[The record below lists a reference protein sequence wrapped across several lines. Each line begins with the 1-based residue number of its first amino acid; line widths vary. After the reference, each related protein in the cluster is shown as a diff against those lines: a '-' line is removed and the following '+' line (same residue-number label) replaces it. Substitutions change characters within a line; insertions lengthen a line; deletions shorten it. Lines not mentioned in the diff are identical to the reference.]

1 MEETTG
7 DTPILP
13 EENGASSRPWV
24 VRYPP
29 DPLDLLF
36 GVVLSVIIVAQVI
49 GAHESIRALFG
60 LLAGLPLAYRRRWPL
75 AVFGI
80 VLVGVVVVGSA
91 TNDTFY
97 PAIIAGVIATYS
109 LGAYGKRPLLSAGVL
124 LATGTAIFLKFGGQV
139 PPPPD
144 FLTPYLILML
154 PWLVGM
160 VLRDRQLKAN
170 AYRDKAERLEQEQ
183 ERAREAARAE
193 ERDRIARE
201 LHDVVAHS
209 VSIMVVQAG
218 AARQVLRTSPDQA
231 TEALLIVEETGR
243 EAMTELRNMLGV
255 LSLEGEVDLAPQPGL
270 EQIPSLVKRV
280 EEAGLPVELH
290 IGGAQRSLP
299 AGVDLAAYRI
309 VQEAL
314 TNALKYSGPAHTEV
328 SLDYRADAL
337 KIEVVDDGAGGTRS
351 GESGMRNDAGR
362 GLTGMRER
370 VAMYG
375 GSLEAGPRLLGR
387 GYAVRAWLPLN
398 GAPANGWVGI
408 TTQSKDTYRPPEP
421 GGQSNGT
428 ERLT

>member
-7 DTPILP
+7 DTPKSP
-13 EENGASSRPWV
+13 EASRASSRAWV

-29 DPLDLLF
+29 DLLDLLF
-36 GVVLSVIIVAQVI
+36 GIALSVIIVVQVI
-49 GAHESIRALFG
+49 DAHESPRAPFG

-80 VLVGVVVVGSA
+80 VLVGVVGSA
-91 TNDTFY
+91 TNGSFY
-97 PAIIAGVIATYS
+97 PAIIAGITATYS
-109 LGAYGKRPLLSAGVL
+109 LGAYGRWPLLSAGVL
-124 LATGTAIFLKFGGQV
+124 LATGTAIFLRFGGEV

-160 VLRDRQLKAN
+160 VIRDRQLKAN

-193 ERDRIARE
+193 ERERIARE

-231 TEALLIVEETGR
+231 TDALLIVEDTGR
-243 EAMTELRNMLGV
+243 AAMTELRNMLGV
-255 LSLEGEVDLAPQPGL
+255 LSREGEMDLAPQPGL

-290 IGGAQRSLP
+290 IGGTQRHLP

-309 VQEAL
+309 IQEAL
-314 TNALKYSGPAHTEV
+314 TNALKYSGPARTQV
-328 SLDYRADAL
+328 TLDYRSDAL
-337 KIEVVDDGAGGTRS
+337 KIEVVDDGIGGIRN
-351 GESGMRNDAGR
+351 GESGTRNEAGR
-362 GLTGMRER
+362 GLAGMRER
-370 VAMYG
+370 VALYG
-375 GSLEAGPRLLGR
+375 GTLEAGPRLLGR
-387 GYAVRAWLPLN
+387 GYAVRAWLPLD
-398 GAPANGWVGI
+398 GTPASGEV
-408 TTQSKDTYRPPEP
+408 TSA
-421 GGQSNGT
+421 
-428 ERLT
+428 